1 MLIISTIILILLTIL
16 LGGVFNMRLHQEKL
30 QASVVKIL
38 PENKSFIKADEVAK
52 SLHITDSATIDI
64 KYFEEKL
71 SKNKFINKAEVY
83 RDLNGNLIAEV
94 TQYKPIAR
102 VLGTNSYYL
111 DENGHKRP
119 LSHHYTENV
128 VLIYGDISQ
137 KQQKNVVDLV
147 KQIHQDELLNDI
159 VSEIHIKPYGYNF
172 RIKGIKAKFVLNN
185 DAYEAQLHKLK
196 VMYVYLK
203 KHRLVNKYQQIDLRY
218 NKQVVCK

>member
-1 MLIISTIILILLTIL
+1 
-16 LGGVFNMRLHQEKL
+16 
-30 QASVVKIL
+30 VVKIL

-52 SLHITDSATIDI
+52 SLHITDSAAIDI

-185 DAYEAQLHKLK
+185 DVYEAQLHKLK